1 MLTGA
6 EGAHRTGSTSQLS
19 PGGQWPCCSPPL
31 LCPSLPTACHHTDS
45 RKQMPT
51 NSPGASCAPTSF
63 LSPPPSLP
71 HPHRPPPHCSCNSQV
86 LVLPQGICMGCA
98 VCLDH
103 HPGFPYGLVP
113 PVTLMSLKSPLMST
127 GGRGLFLLQWTAG
140 PRVSAWQ
147 LCLYAQQGTW
157 HVVGKY
163 WLTPQLDETDLQQ
176 QDKRAPGDKATGR
189 GRGWK
194 PGGVLRAMHTPHLPC
209 GSGSV
214 RVTCV
219 HMCAPL
225 TT

>member
-19 PGGQWPCCSPPL
+19 PRGQWPCCSPPL
-31 LCPSLPTACHHTDS
+31 LCPSLPTASHHTDS
-45 RKQMPT
+45 REQMPT

-71 HPHRPPPHCSCNSQV
+71 HPHRPPPHCSCNSQG
-86 LVLPQGICMGCA
+86 LVLPQGLCMDCP

-113 PVTLMSLKSPLMST
+113 PVTLISLKSPLMST
-127 GGRGLFLLQWTAG
+127 GGVLFLLQWTAG

-163 WLTPQLDETDLQQ
+163 WLTRWMRLICSGGTRGHLGTRPQGGPRMEARSAEGYAYTTPSMWQWF
-176 QDKRAPGDKATGR
+176 RA
-189 GRGWK
+189 
-194 PGGVLRAMHTPHLPC
+194 C
-209 GSGSV
+209 Y
-214 RVTCV
+214 
-219 HMCAPL
+219 MCAPL